1 MDVEECAGPLE
12 SVLSAQ
18 LPGHADGTDRRAV
31 AGSGAP
37 LKPPPGG
44 ASGFFFG
51 EHFTT
56 TSPLKR
62 YLGRDTDN

>member
-31 AGSGAP
+31 AGSG
-37 LKPPPGG
+37 GG
-44 ASGFFFG
+44 DVPS
-51 EHFTT
+51 TT
-56 TSPLKR
+56 LTL
-62 YLGRDTDN
+62 DVAT